1 MEQWIYFAVI
11 ASVFI
16 TVRDY
21 LTQDIMKKYSYV
33 NYVLYANIFVFIG
46 TILYINVFNVK
57 LIKPTT
63 TEFWKII
70 GRLIIVYIII
80 EPCIFYAIKYCK
92 NPGYAKA
99 IIGLNT
105 IFIFIITVIFLKE
118 KMNIT
123 KFAGIGLSVLGS
135 YLILK

>member
-33 NYVLYANIFVFIG
+33 NYILYANIFVFIG

-70 GRLIIVYIII
+70 GRLIIVY
-80 EPCIFYAIKYCK
+80 
-92 NPGYAKA
+92 
-99 IIGLNT
+99 L
-105 IFIFIITVIFLKE
+105 
-118 KMNIT
+118 
-123 KFAGIGLSVLGS
+123 
-135 YLILK
+135 